1 MLETQESQQ
10 PQIDVNKIGCK
21 IVDVHTALQLSF
33 EAFAESGESTLEGL
47 AQRIQTSLS
56 EMPVFIIGEPV
67 SVQE

>member
-1 MLETQESQQ
+1 MLETQELQQ
-10 PQIDVNKIGCK
+10 PKIDVNKIGCR
-21 IVDVHTALQLSF
+21 IIDVHAALQLSF

-56 EMPVFIIGEPV
+56 EMPVFIIGESA